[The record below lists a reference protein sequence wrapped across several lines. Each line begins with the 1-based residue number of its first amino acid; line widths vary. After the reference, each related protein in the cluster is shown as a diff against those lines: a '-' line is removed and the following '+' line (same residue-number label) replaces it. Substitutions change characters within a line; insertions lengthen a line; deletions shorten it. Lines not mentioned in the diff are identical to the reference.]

1 MSMRQ
6 KEPPEIL
13 LTPVQM
19 VCAVWEVSSR
29 RLFEPEGRAGIRF
42 LLSFPAACNS
52 LISDIT
58 SPSLGHQ
65 LNHALISIPP
75 VRGFLPLLFLLTQ
88 RSIAGSCHLNTQPL
102 QLAPIWLPFAFD
114 ACNLLDMDKRWHVWG
129 ILTEDRESTR
139 QRLVLR
145 MNGAFLH
152 CAPTRLHW
160 SYQGPA
166 GTPDNSE
173 GQRDHLG
180 LTSWTSVLNCVQ
192 WGPMSNLSIAI

>member
-29 RLFEPEGRAGIRF
+29 RLFEPEGRAGVRF

-58 SPSLGHQ
+58 SPLLGHQ

-75 VRGFLPLLFLLTQ
+75 VRGFLLFLSFLSRQ

-129 ILTEDRESTR
+129 ILTEDEGKHTTKACSEDEWSVPPLCPNQTS
-139 QRLVLR
+139 LVLSGSR
-145 MNGAFLH
+145 RH
-152 CAPTRLHW
+152 TW
-160 SYQGPA
+160 
-166 GTPDNSE
+166 
-173 GQRDHLG
+173 
-180 LTSWTSVLNCVQ
+180 
-192 WGPMSNLSIAI
+192 